1 MDDRRCLRA
10 GGGKGVHMCHHVMAQ
25 LLFLPGREV
34 IVNVVQMKAHLFKLR
49 VCDGQTKGLLTLRQ
63 SEPEPS
69 PCGKLLLIREDPL
82 HLFPGIAGTKRVLIT
97 VVHVILP
104 YKSGSAGVY
113 VRSARGSG
121 AWLQAHFYPPDHSAD
136 TGRSPGN

>member
-1 MDDRRCLRA
+1 
-10 GGGKGVHMCHHVMAQ
+10 MAE
-25 LLFLPGREV
+25 LLFFPTREV
-34 IVNVVQMKAHLFKLR
+34 IVDVVQMKAHLVKLR
-49 VCDGQTKGLLTLRQ
+49 VCDGQAKGLLTLCQ
-63 SEPEPS
+63 SEPELS
-69 PCGKLLLIREDPL
+69 PCGKLLLIGEDPL
-82 HLFPGIAGTKRVLIT
+82 HVFPGIAGTKRVLIT

-104 YKSGSAGVY
+104 YKLGSAGVY